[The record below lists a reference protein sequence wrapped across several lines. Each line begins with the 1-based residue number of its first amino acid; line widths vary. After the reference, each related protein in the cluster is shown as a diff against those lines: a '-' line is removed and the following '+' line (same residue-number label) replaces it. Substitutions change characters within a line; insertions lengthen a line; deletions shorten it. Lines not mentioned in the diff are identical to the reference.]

1 MKRKYIKPSMEIL
14 DTGVQSYL
22 LAGSGEENPWWK
34 EPDLPEEGCQSSWW
48 CGK

>member
-1 MKRKYIKPSMEIL
+1 MKKQYIKPQMETI
-14 DTGVQSYL
+14 DYGAGTQL

-34 EPDLPEEGCQSSWW
+34 EPDPPEEGCQSSWW